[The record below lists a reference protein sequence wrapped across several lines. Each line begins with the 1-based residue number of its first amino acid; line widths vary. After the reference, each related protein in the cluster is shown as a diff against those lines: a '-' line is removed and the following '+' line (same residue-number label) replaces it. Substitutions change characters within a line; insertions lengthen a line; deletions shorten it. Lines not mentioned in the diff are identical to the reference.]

1 MIKKATNITFKVD
14 EDVLAK
20 AREKALVE
28 HQSLNSLVN
37 QWMKNYTYKKE
48 NQTSYLEFMKQFDGI
63 KIGKKFTR
71 EEMNER

>member
-14 EDVLAK
+14 EDVLSK

-48 NQTSYLEFMKQFDGI
+48 NSTSYLEFMKQFDGI

-71 EEMNER
+71 KEMNER